1 MTSVH
6 GGALAAIG
14 VVALAIAPITHYAV
28 RWHRAA
34 KPRVSA
40 TVDCGRS
47 TKQVAIVG
55 RTITNKATKTPA
67 RKCP

>member
-1 MTSVH
+1 MTRVH

-28 RWHRAA
+28 RHRAA
-34 KPRVSA
+34 KPRVST

-47 TKQVAIVG
+47 ARQVEVVG
-55 RTITNKATKTPA
+55 RTITNRATKTPG
-67 RKCP
+67 RNCH